1 LEKFRLNRLVSIVTS
16 LVVYLSTPAIAGI
29 VLTPSPQDVSLKKLI
44 PLSTWNKQ
52 FKITEGKD
60 RGKVVPLTLHRDRAK
75 EGRWNLVFG
84 DYAGI
89 LLRNDGSGGLT
100 MERLDLFKSHSYVVY
115 EPALPI
121 LTADITSGGAI
132 RRQASFKMFD
142 VETGRLKRAG
152 RVTHWVKQVSPS
164 RFDTP
169 AGLIDG
175 YFIEIDHRMDMPYAQ
190 LQMTLG
196 LGCRL
201 DDGPVFGSGNYTLT
215 KLGLFTETKTASAA
229 LTQITDTVSP
239 LR

>member
-1 LEKFRLNRLVSIVTS
+1 MEKSFAPFSIVIS

-29 VLTPSPQDVSLKKLI
+29 VLAPSPQDVSLKKLI

-75 EGRWNLVFG
+75 EGQWKLVFG

-121 LTADITSGGAI
+121 LTTDITSGGAI

-152 RVTHWVKQVSPS
+152 RVTHWVKEVSPS

-169 AGLIDG
+169 RS
-175 YFIEIDHRMDMPYAQ
+175 HR
-190 LQMTLG
+190 
-196 LGCRL
+196 RL
-201 DDGPVFGSGNYTLT
+201 FYRDRSPHGHALC
-215 KLGLFTETKTASAA
+215 SAA
-229 LTQITDTVSP
+229 DDARPRLSP
-239 LR
+239 G

>member
-1 LEKFRLNRLVSIVTS
+1 MHRLVSIIIFT
-16 LVVYLSTPAIAGI
+16 LVVYISFPASAGI
-29 VLTPSPQDVSLKKLI
+29 VLAPSPQDVSLKQLI

-60 RGKVVPLTLHRDRAK
+60 RGKVVPLTLHRDRGK

-89 LLRNDGSGGLT
+89 VLRNDAGGGFT

-121 LTADITSGGAI
+121 LITDIISGGAI
-132 RRQASFKMFD
+132 RRQANFKMFD
-142 VETGRLKRAG
+142 VETGKLKRAG

-190 LQMTLG
+190 LQMKLG

-215 KLGLFTETKTASAA
+215 KLGLFTETKTATAA
-229 LTQITDTVSP
+229 LTQITDTISP